1 MKVCIFGAGA
11 IGGYL
16 AAHLAQVDGVSVSV
30 VARGAH
36 LDAIRRDG
44 LVLESPAGTL
54 RVRVQASDHPRE
66 LGPQDLVILALKSH
80 QVAPSLDAI
89 QELLGP
95 RTAVVPPTTG
105 IPYWYFHGLEGRLR
119 DRRIERLDPQGRQWA
134 AISPERVLGCVFWV
148 ASEVIAPGVI
158 HHDGS
163 LSRFPVGEPDG
174 TRSERLERF
183 AGAMAAAGLDAP
195 VVTDIRAWIWAKMI
209 SSLCW
214 NPVAVLTLGTLSE
227 MNAQPGIVAIVRA
240 MMAEADAL
248 ASQLGV
254 AQMPISIDQRIAAAR
269 NAGDHRMS
277 MLQDLERGRALE
289 LDVLVDSI
297 ESMREIAGTATPTID
312 TVYALLRLR
321 AARHAAATATA

>member
-54 RVRVQASDHPRE
+54 RARIQASDHPRD
-66 LGPQDLVILALKSH
+66 LGPQDLVLLALKSH

-209 SSLCW
+209 SSLSW
-214 NPVAVLTLGTLSE
+214 NPLAVLTGSTLDRLTS
-227 MNAQPGIVAIVRA
+227 QPEVEQIVRRVMREA
-240 MMAEADAL
+240 EEVAEA
-248 ASQLGV
+248 LGV
-254 AQMPISIDQRIAAAR
+254 RRWPITTDQRIAAAR
-269 NAGDHRMS
+269 NAGAHKMS
-277 MLQDLERGRALE
+277 MLQDVERGRPVE
-289 LDVLVDSI
+289 LDLLSESI
-297 ESMREIAGTATPTID
+297 ASMRELADIKTPTID
-312 TVYALLRLR
+312 EVYALLRLKLETSNAPR
-321 AARHAAATATA
+321 A

>member
-36 LDAIRRDG
+36 LNAIRRDG

-54 RVRVQASDHPRE
+54 RARIQASDHPRD
-66 LGPQDLVILALKSH
+66 LGPQDLVLLALKSH
-80 QVAPSLDAI
+80 QVTPSLDAI
-89 QELLGP
+89 KELLGP
-95 RTAVVPPTTG
+95 QTAVVPPTTG

-134 AISPERVLGCVFWV
+134 ALSPERVLGCVFWV